1 MNIIDLLTNEET
13 SKYIRFKHF
22 TSNQIVFDEGGL
34 CNGIGIVVEGEIL
47 IKTYTYNVKEE
58 IITVITK
65 DELFGQFLVYA
76 NKNIYLGTGVATC
89 KTKIA
94 YIHKDN
100 LNALLMTNKKFL
112 EAYMKIICEE
122 AISIKQQAKL
132 LAHKNIRDRIMF
144 YLTNHQK
151 DRIVYINS
159 VTDLA
164 NHLSIPRPSISRE
177 LTNMELDGLI
187 KRAGHIIY
195 IK

>member
-1 MNIIDLLTNEET
+1 
-13 SKYIRFKHF
+13 
-22 TSNQIVFDEGGL
+22 
-34 CNGIGIVVEGEIL
+34 
-47 IKTYTYNVKEE
+47 
-58 IITVITK
+58 
-65 DELFGQFLVYA
+65 
-76 NKNIYLGTGVATC
+76 
-89 KTKIA
+89 
-94 YIHKDN
+94 
-100 LNALLMTNKKFL
+100 MTNKKFL

-144 YLTNHQK
+144 YLTSHQK

>member
-13 SKYIRFKHF
+13 SKYIRYKHF

-144 YLTNHQK
+144 YLTSHQK